1 MRFSCKFRTIFSH
14 SSRQSD
20 GEGDAVVCAFGDD
33 VAAMLAC
40 DGAGNGQ
47 AQSDAAAGGASTVK
61 TEKLLKESRQL
72 FWRNGIALVGEADDG
87 NLVIVFGADG
97 DGGVRPAVEDGVA
110 QEIIKNARELVR
122 VGAQR

>member
-1 MRFSCKFRTIFSH
+1 MRFSCKFLTIFSH

-20 GEGDAVVCAFGDD
+20 GEGDAVVCAFGGD
-33 VAAMLAC
+33 VAAVLAG
-40 DGAGNGQ
+40 DGAGNGEP
-47 AQSDAAAGGASTVK
+47 QSGAAARGAGSI
-61 TEKLLKESRQL
+61 ESEELLEETGEL
-72 FWRNGIALVGEADDG
+72 FWRNGVALIGEADDG

-110 QEIIKNARELVR
+110 QEIIKNAREFVR